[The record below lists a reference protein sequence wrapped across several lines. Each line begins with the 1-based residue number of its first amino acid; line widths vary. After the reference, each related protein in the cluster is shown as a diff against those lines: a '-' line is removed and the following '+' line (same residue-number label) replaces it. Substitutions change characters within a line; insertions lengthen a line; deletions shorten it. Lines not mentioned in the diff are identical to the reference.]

1 MDEVHVVCPH
11 CGKVNRASGEK
22 LQGGLRPDCGACG
35 SALFPGVIEIHDE
48 AEFDRHVERTN
59 LPIVVDFWADWC
71 GPCKVMGPHFT
82 AAAKKME
89 VSARFLKLDT
99 DRFPRIAGR
108 FNIRGIP
115 TLVII
120 AQGKEVARQSGA
132 TDANNIV
139 RWVTSHGAMA

>member
-1 MDEVHVVCPH
+1 MDEVHVVCPQ
-11 CGKVNRASGEK
+11 CGKVNRASAEK
-22 LQGGLRPDCGACG
+22 LRGGLRPDCGACG

-48 AEFDRHVERTN
+48 AEFERQVERTN

-71 GPCKVMGPHFT
+71 GPCKVMGPHFA

-89 VSARFLKLDT
+89 VSARFLKVDT

-120 AQGKEVARQSGA
+120 ANGQEVARQSGA